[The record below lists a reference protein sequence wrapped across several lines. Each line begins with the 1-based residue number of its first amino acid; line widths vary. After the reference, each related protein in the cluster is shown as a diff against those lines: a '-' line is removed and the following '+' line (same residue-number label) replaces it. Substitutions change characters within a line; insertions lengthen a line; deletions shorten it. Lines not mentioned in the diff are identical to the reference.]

1 MFSITN
7 ARMSKNG
14 IDSIANSCRNII
26 STELK
31 KQFAGNFPSDSQ
43 LLLTDIYAKRNR
55 NLEPIK
61 PDPAFEGFF
70 RGTNKATD
78 FEPGKLLQRP
88 LPFWNVLENER
99 IASAKLSLGPRNHW
113 EEQIQWTKQ
122 GRMWPYP
129 IDNEYLIGE
138 EAQTSFVDHVF
149 LEPVL
154 AKYKLPPSKAIS
166 HFMELILVGLSK
178 NPYMS
183 VQKKRE
189 HIRWYAEYF
198 RSAYAEKYRELLK

>member
-1 MFSITN
+1 LQNYSVLLS
-7 ARMSKNG
+7 R
-14 IDSIANSCRNII
+14 
-26 STELK
+26 

-138 EAQTSFVDHVF
+138 EAQVCCGDLLIIFQLTFFSIRRASSIMYFWSRYWPNTNCLLPRPYPTLWSSF
-149 LEPVL
+149 
-154 AKYKLPPSKAIS
+154 
-166 HFMELILVGLSK
+166 
-178 NPYMS
+178 
-183 VQKKRE
+183 
-189 HIRWYAEYF
+189 
-198 RSAYAEKYRELLK
+198 